1 MLLRTLS
8 LPVMALGLCCALRGQ
23 AQEIPAD
30 TALHTG
36 RLPNGFTYYIRR
48 NTQPQQRAEL
58 YLVNKIGSILEN
70 DDQRG
75 LAHFME
81 HMNFNGTTHFPK
93 NELVNYLQKAGVRFG
108 ADLNAY
114 TTGEHKKS
122 VLPVTVQ
129 VSIAL
134 ISPEGEEWSTSY
146 EAPLAYK
153 EGNPGAAIG
162 IGQINQYADLTNP
175 ITIYPTRTYGLG
187 LSVRVPTNVQTKVQ
201 LAGAAGEGEISLF
214 SDIVPT
220 PVGK

>member
-1 MLLRTLS
+1 MLFRTRS
-8 LPVMALGLCCALRGQ
+8 LPLVALGLCCALRGQ

-70 DDQRG
+70 EDQRG

-114 TTGEHKKS
+114 TSFDET
-122 VLPVTVQ
+122 VYQLPVPA
-129 VSIAL
+129 SMLPDGLRIL
-134 ISPEGEEWSTSY
+134 RD
-146 EAPLAYK
+146 APR
-153 EGNPGAAIG
+153 P
-162 IGQINQYADLTNP
+162 QRFT
-175 ITIYPTRTYGLG
+175 
-187 LSVRVPTNVQTKVQ
+187 
-201 LAGAAGEGEISLF
+201 
-214 SDIVPT
+214 
-220 PVGK
+220 